1 LCYALDFTLFTP
13 IFLWENLMQPGPE
26 PTVGIV
32 RIYAKDLSFEL
43 PSAPGVFKKQ
53 GNSEVNLQ
61 VAVTNKKIDGTLH
74 EVVLRLTVEAKS
86 QEGVDFIAEVEHAG
100 LFDIKGA
107 SALDLEAILNV
118 FCPTN
123 IFPYARQ
130 AIDTMLLQGSL
141 PPLHLGAV
149 NFDAIWRQRNVN

>member
-1 LCYALDFTLFTP
+1 MEKAALP
-13 IFLWENLMQPGPE
+13 ANE
-26 PTVGIV
+26 PTVGII

-43 PSAPGVFKKQ
+43 PAAPAVFKKQ
-53 GNSEVNLQ
+53 GNSEVNLRIE
-61 VAVTNKKIDGTLH
+61 VTHKKIEATVF

-86 QEGVDFIAEVEHAG
+86 GGAVDFIAEVEHAG

-107 SALDLEAILNV
+107 TSTSLEAILNV

-130 AIDTMLLQGSL
+130 AIDAMLLQGSL

-149 NFDAIWRQRNVN
+149 NFESLWRQKNAN

>member
-1 LCYALDFTLFTP
+1 MAVEQSNDAAR
-13 IFLWENLMQPGPE
+13 NGSQE

-43 PSAPGVFKKQ
+43 PSAPAIFRKQ
-53 GNSEVNLQ
+53 GNSEVN
-61 VAVTNKKIDGTLH
+61 VRVDVTHKNIEGTIY
-74 EVVLRLTVEAKS
+74 EVVLALTVEARTSGSKTP
-86 QEGVDFIAEVEHAG
+86 DFIAEVEHAG

-107 SALDLEAILNV
+107 GGNNLAAILNV
-118 FCPTN
+118 FCPGN

-130 AIDTMLLQGSL
+130 AIDQMLLQGSL

-149 NFDAIWRQRNVN
+149 NFEAIWRQKNAN

>member
-1 LCYALDFTLFTP
+1 
-13 IFLWENLMQPGPE
+13 MQQVTE

-32 RIYAKDLSFEL
+32 RFYVKDLSFEL
-43 PSAPGVFKKQ
+43 PGAPGVFRKQ
-53 GNSEVNLQ
+53 GNSEVNLR
-61 VAVTNKKIDGTLH
+61 VEVTNKKIEGTIY
-74 EVVLRLTVEAKS
+74 EVVLQLTVEAKS
-86 QEGVDFIAEVEHAG
+86 QETVDFIAEVEHAG

-107 SALDLEAILNV
+107 SAADLDSILNV

-130 AIDTMLLQGSL
+130 AVDGMLVQGSL

-149 NFDAIWRQRNVN
+149 NFEGIWRQKNAN

>member
-1 LCYALDFTLFTP
+1 
-13 IFLWENLMQPGPE
+13 MQPVSE

-43 PSAPGVFKKQ
+43 PGAPAVFRKQ
-53 GNSEVNLQ
+53 GNSEVNLR
-61 VAVTNKKIDGTLH
+61 VDVTNRKIEGSVY
-74 EVVLRLTVEAKS
+74 EVVLHLTVEAKS
-86 QEGVDFIAEVEHAG
+86 AEATDFIAEVEHAG

-107 SALDLEAILNV
+107 NASDLDMILNV

-130 AIDTMLLQGSL
+130 AVDGMLQQGSL
-141 PPLHLGAV
+141 PSLHLGSV
-149 NFDAIWRQRNVN
+149 NFDAIWRQKNAN